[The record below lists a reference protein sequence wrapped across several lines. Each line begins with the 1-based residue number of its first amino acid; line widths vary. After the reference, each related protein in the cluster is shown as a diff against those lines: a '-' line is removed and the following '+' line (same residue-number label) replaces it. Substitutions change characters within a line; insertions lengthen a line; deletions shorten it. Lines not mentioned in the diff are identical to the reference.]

1 MARNP
6 EGRRRSSRSRSGG
19 KSSPVRIAFVI
30 DGLVL
35 VTAVLALAITMFL
48 SPSAR
53 TWALESLA
61 YGWAPV
67 GLWLGALVFGLRYHI
82 RFFARQWQWWVTAAA
97 GAAIAVGV
105 LSFFHP
111 GFGIF
116 ADVSLGGRWG
126 TILGG
131 APLSLGIAKLVII
144 AVLMPVVVF
153 PRRVGPLYARAF
165 GQVGQSARFVA
176 EHPLLKRF
184 RGAIAQRLKSR
195 TKDTEQPSIPASTPV
210 PTPEPPAVESTAT
223 AVVEDKPV
231 QDNPPDQQ
239 EVVPEVQ
246 PDTRSE
252 ISAIDG
258 FVSEELSLYAEPVD
272 PSSVSNPPWL
282 LPAADL
288 LTAPEPVESNEEALI
303 ATARLIEDTL
313 ASYGANVTVPDAS
326 IQSGPRLNRFGL
338 DPGWL
343 TDDKGGSDEQQ
354 DGGVGGRSR
363 VRVQAILARQNDL
376 ALALKTPT
384 IRIQP
389 TIPGESLVGL
399 EVPSPTPRRVGL
411 KEVVESQAFVD
422 CAAKGGLPIAI
433 GLDIAGEPE
442 VLDLAGLPHL
452 LIAGA
457 TGTGKSVC
465 LNSIVASLLVSK
477 SPDQLRLL
485 MVDPKGVELTP
496 FDGLP
501 HLAAPTVQEFKGF
514 TESLKGLLSLMQQR
528 YTRLAEAGAR
538 NIAGYNAT
546 AERRM
551 PYVVLVVD
559 ELAELMLAG
568 GREAEANLV
577 RLAQMGRATGIH
589 LMLATQRPT
598 VDVVTGLLKAN
609 IATRIAFTVA
619 SQTDSRVILDVSG
632 AEDLL
637 GRGDMLLL
645 ENQSPQPRRVQGTF
659 VDDGEVS
666 RLVEFWRDPS
676 QSRLPVLEVEPDEEE
691 IDGEE
696 IVDEEIDDAG
706 TEDLEADD
714 QVTGDGDTGD
724 EDTNDE
730 DTNDSESE

>member
-1 MARNP
+1 
-6 EGRRRSSRSRSGG
+6 
-19 KSSPVRIAFVI
+19 VRIAFVI

-35 VTAVLALAITMFL
+35 VTAVLALAIIMFL
-48 SPSAR
+48 RPDAR
-53 TWALESLA
+53 AWAIESLA

-67 GLWLGALVFGLRYHI
+67 GLWLGALVFGLRYHT
-82 RFFARQWQWWVTAAA
+82 RSFLRQWQWWLVAAA
-97 GAAIAVGV
+97 GAAIVIGV

-111 GFGIF
+111 GFGVF

-131 APLSLGIAKLVII
+131 SPLSLGIAKLLGI
-144 AVLMPVVVF
+144 AALTPVVVF
-153 PRRVGPLYARAF
+153 PRRVGPLYARGF
-165 GQVGQSARFVA
+165 EQVGQSARYVA
-176 EHPLLKRF
+176 ERPLLKRF
-184 RGAIAQRLKSR
+184 RQVIAQRLRSRTEKAEKSR
-195 TKDTEQPSIPASTPV
+195 APE
-210 PTPEPPAVESTAT
+210 PTPEPPAVESKVEP
-223 AVVEDKPV
+223 VVD
-231 QDNPPDQQ
+231 DPPTQ
-239 EVVPEVQ
+239 PEVIPEAQ
-246 PDTRSE
+246 TDTGSE
-252 ISAIDG
+252 LSAIDR
-258 FVSEELSLYAEPVD
+258 FVIEELALYTEPVD
-272 PSSVSNPPWL
+272 ADPVANPPWL
-282 LPAADL
+282 LPVTDL
-288 LTAPEPVESNEEALI
+288 LTTLEPVESNEDALS
-303 ATARLIEDTL
+303 ATARLIEQTL
-313 ASYGANVTVPDAS
+313 ASHGVNVTVADTQA
-326 IQSGPRLNRFGL
+326 GPRLVRFGL

-343 TDDKGGSDEQQ
+343 NQDKDGSDDET
-354 DGGVGGRSR
+354 VGESSGRSR
-363 VRVQAILARQNDL
+363 VRVQSILARQNDL

-399 EVPSPTPRRVGL
+399 EVPSPTPRKVGL
-411 KEVVESQAFVD
+411 KEMVESEPFVSQKE
-422 CAAKGGLPIAI
+422 KGGLPIAI
-433 GLDIAGEPE
+433 GLDITGEPE

-465 LNSIVASLLVSK
+465 LNSIVASMLASK
-477 SPDQLRLL
+477 SPDELRLL
-485 MVDPKGVELTP
+485 MVDPKGVELTAY
-496 FDGLP
+496 DGLP

-514 TESLKGLLSLMQQR
+514 TESLKGLLNLMQQR

-568 GREAEANLV
+568 GRESEANLV

-589 LMLATQRPT
+589 LVLATQRPT

-619 SQTDSRVILDVSG
+619 SQTDSRVILDVAG

-645 ENQSPQPRRVQGTF
+645 ENQSPQPRRVQGAF
-659 VDDGEVS
+659 VDDGEIS

-676 QSRLPVLEVEPDEEE
+676 QSRPPVLEVASDDEEL
-691 IDGEE
+691 DGEE
-696 IVDEEIDDAG
+696 AVDGEAEDTEIDVEDTSDGEIDEPG
-706 TEDLEADD
+706 TE
-714 QVTGDGDTGD
+714 
-724 EDTNDE
+724 
-730 DTNDSESE
+730 

>member
-1 MARNP
+1 MARSP
-6 EGRRRSSRSRSGG
+6 EGRRRSSRSRSGS

-35 VTAVLALAITMFL
+35 VAAGLALAITMFL
-48 SPSAR
+48 SPVAR
-53 TWALESLA
+53 SWALESLA

-67 GLWLGALVFGLRYHI
+67 GLWLGALVFGLRYHT
-82 RFFARQWQWWVTAAA
+82 RSFPRQWQWWLIAAA
-97 GAAIAVGV
+97 GAAIAIGV

-111 GFGIF
+111 GFGVF

-126 TILGG
+126 SILGG
-131 APLSLGIAKLVII
+131 SPLMLGIAKLLAI
-144 AVLMPVVVF
+144 AILTPVVVF
-153 PRRVGPLYARAF
+153 PRRIGPLYARGF
-165 GQVGQSARFVA
+165 EQIGQSARFVA
-176 EHPLLKRF
+176 EHPVLKRF
-184 RGAIAQRLKSR
+184 RGAIANRLSSR
-195 TKDTEQPSIPASTPV
+195 TERTPKPSVSEKP
-210 PTPEPPAVESTAT
+210 PEAPAVPPTVSPVIDSPPPKPE
-223 AVVEDKPV
+223 AVPV
-231 QDNPPDQQ
+231 
-239 EVVPEVQ
+239 VQ
-246 PDTRSE
+246 PDVSGESSE
-252 ISAIDG
+252 IDG
-258 FVSEELSLYAEPVD
+258 FVSEELALYTEPVEPD
-272 PSSVSNPPWL
+272 PVLNPPWL
-282 LPAADL
+282 LPTSEL
-288 LTAPEPVESNEEALI
+288 LSTPEPVESNEDALS
-303 ATARLIEDTL
+303 ATASLIEQTL
-313 ASYGANVTVPDAS
+313 ASHGVNVKVADTQA
-326 IQSGPRLNRFGL
+326 GPRLIRFGL

-343 TDDKGGSDEQQ
+343 TQDRDGSDDETE
-354 DGGVGGRSR
+354 GEGSGRSR
-363 VRVQAILARQNDL
+363 VRVQSILARQNDL

-399 EVPSPTPRRVGL
+399 EVPSPTPRTVGL
-411 KEVVESQAFVD
+411 KEVVESEPFVSQ
-422 CAAKGGLPIAI
+422 KERGGLPIAV
-433 GLDIAGEPE
+433 GLDITGEPE

-465 LNSIVASLLVSK
+465 LNSIVSSLLASK
-477 SPDQLRLL
+477 APDELRML
-485 MVDPKGVELTP
+485 MVDPKGVELTSY
-496 FDGLP
+496 DGLP

-514 TESLKGLLSLMQQR
+514 TESLKGLLNLMQQR

-538 NIAGYNAT
+538 NIAGYNST

-589 LMLATQRPT
+589 LVLATQRPT

-619 SQTDSRVILDVSG
+619 SQTDSRVILDAAG

-659 VDDGEVS
+659 VDDVEIS
-666 RLVEFWRDPS
+666 RLVEFWRDPA
-676 QSRLPVLEVEPDEEE
+676 QSRPPVLEGESDEEE
-691 IDGEE
+691 PDGDEAVEGDPNDAGTDDEGTDGEE
-696 IVDEEIDDAG
+696 IK
-706 TEDLEADD
+706 
-714 QVTGDGDTGD
+714 
-724 EDTNDE
+724 
-730 DTNDSESE
+730 DSETE

>member
-1 MARNP
+1 MARTP

-19 KSSPVRIAFVI
+19 KSSPVRIAFFI

-48 SPSAR
+48 RADAR

-67 GLWLGALVFGLRYHI
+67 GLWLGALVFGLRYHTGS
-82 RFFARQWQWWVTAAA
+82 FVRQWQWWVTAAA
-97 GAAIAVGV
+97 GAAIVIGV

-116 ADVSLGGRWG
+116 ADVSLGGQWG

-131 APLSLGIAKLVII
+131 APLSLGIAKLFVI
-144 AVLMPVVVF
+144 AALTPVVVF

-165 GQVGQSARFVA
+165 EQVGQSARFVA
-176 EHPLLKRF
+176 EHPLLKRL
-184 RGAIAQRLKSR
+184 RGAIAQRLRSR
-195 TKDTEQPSIPASTPV
+195 TEATEKPSAPDPTTEPTPAA
-210 PTPEPPAVESTAT
+210 PEPPAVDPTVA
-223 AVVEDKPV
+223 AVADTQPV
-231 QDNPPDQQ
+231 QDDPPAQP
-239 EVVPEVQ
+239 EVIPEVQ
-246 PDTRSE
+246 VGAGKE
-252 ISAIDG
+252 LSAIDS

-272 PSSVSNPPWL
+272 PNPVSNPPWL

-288 LTAPEPVESNEEALI
+288 LTAPEPVESNEEALT

-343 TDDKGGSDEQQ
+343 TDDKGGSNDQQ
-354 DGGVGGRSR
+354 DGDGGGRSR

-411 KEVVESQAFVD
+411 KEVVESSAFAD
-422 CAAKGGLPIAI
+422 CAAKGGLPVAI
-433 GLDIAGEPE
+433 GLDIAGNPE

-477 SPDQLRLL
+477 TPDEMRLL

-514 TESLKGLLSLMQQR
+514 TESLKGLLKLMQQR

-551 PYVVLVVD
+551 SYVVLVVD

-676 QSRLPVLEVEPDEEE
+676 QSRPPVLEVEPEEEE

-696 IVDEEIDDAG
+696 MVDEEIADTG
-706 TEDLEADD
+706 TEDLGADEE
-714 QVTGDGDTGD
+714 VTGDD
-724 EDTNDE
+724 ETD
-730 DTNDSESE
+730 ESETE

>member
-1 MARNP
+1 M
-6 EGRRRSSRSRSGG
+6 
-19 KSSPVRIAFVI
+19 
-30 DGLVL
+30 
-35 VTAVLALAITMFL
+35 
-48 SPSAR
+48 
-53 TWALESLA
+53 
-61 YGWAPV
+61 
-67 GLWLGALVFGLRYHI
+67 
-82 RFFARQWQWWVTAAA
+82 
-97 GAAIAVGV
+97 
-105 LSFFHP
+105 
-111 GFGIF
+111 
-116 ADVSLGGRWG
+116 
-126 TILGG
+126 
-131 APLSLGIAKLVII
+131 
-144 AVLMPVVVF
+144 
-153 PRRVGPLYARAF
+153 
-165 GQVGQSARFVA
+165 
-176 EHPLLKRF
+176 
-184 RGAIAQRLKSR
+184 
-195 TKDTEQPSIPASTPV
+195 
-210 PTPEPPAVESTAT
+210 
-223 AVVEDKPV
+223 
-231 QDNPPDQQ
+231 
-239 EVVPEVQ
+239 
-246 PDTRSE
+246 
-252 ISAIDG
+252 
-258 FVSEELSLYAEPVD
+258 
-272 PSSVSNPPWL
+272 
-282 LPAADL
+282 
-288 LTAPEPVESNEEALI
+288 
-303 ATARLIEDTL
+303 
-313 ASYGANVTVPDAS
+313 
-326 IQSGPRLNRFGL
+326 
-338 DPGWL
+338 
-343 TDDKGGSDEQQ
+343 
-354 DGGVGGRSR
+354 
-363 VRVQAILARQNDL
+363 
-376 ALALKTPT
+376 
-384 IRIQP
+384 
-389 TIPGESLVGL
+389 
-399 EVPSPTPRRVGL
+399 

-433 GLDIAGEPE
+433 GLNIAGEPE

-538 NIAGYNAT
+538 NITGYNGT

-676 QSRLPVLEVEPDEEE
+676 QSRLPALEIEP
-691 IDGEE
+691 
-696 IVDEEIDDAG
+696 VDEEIDDAG
-706 TEDLEADD
+706 TEDL
-714 QVTGDGDTGD
+714 
-724 EDTNDE
+724 
-730 DTNDSESE
+730 

>member
-1 MARNP
+1 MARTP
-6 EGRRRSSRSRSGG
+6 EGKRRSSRSRSGG

-35 VTAVLALAITMFL
+35 VTAVLALAITLFL
-48 SPSAR
+48 RPDAR
-53 TWALESLA
+53 DWAIKSLA

-67 GLWLGALVFGLRYHI
+67 GLWLGALIFGLRYHTKSI
-82 RFFARQWQWWVTAAA
+82 ARQWQWWVTAAA
-97 GAAIAVGV
+97 GVGIIIGV

-111 GFGIF
+111 GFGVF

-131 APLSLGIAKLVII
+131 APLSLGIAKLLII
-144 AVLMPVVVF
+144 AVLTPVVVF
-153 PRRVGPLYARAF
+153 PKRVGPLYARAF
-165 GQVGQSARFVA
+165 EQVGQSARFVA

-184 RGAIAQRLKSR
+184 RGAIAQKLKSR
-195 TKDTEQPSIPASTPV
+195 TEDAAGDSSAPEAITEL
-210 PTPEPPAVESTAT
+210 TPEPSAVDPTVAAVAAVADGKPA
-223 AVVEDKPV
+223 
-231 QDNPPDQQ
+231 QDDSPAQ
-239 EVVPEVQ
+239 PEVI
-246 PDTRSE
+246 PGTPADTRSE
-252 ISAIDG
+252 LSAIDG
-258 FVSEELSLYAEPVD
+258 FVIDELSLYAEPVD
-272 PSSVSNPPWL
+272 PDPVSNPPWL

-288 LTAPEPVESNEEALI
+288 LTDPEPVESNEEALA

-343 TDDKGGSDEQQ
+343 TDDKGGSDDQQ
-354 DGGVGGRSR
+354 DGDGGGRSR

-399 EVPSPTPRRVGL
+399 EVPSLTPRRVGL

-422 CAAKGGLPIAI
+422 CAAKGGLPVAI

-477 SPDQLRLL
+477 SPDEMRLL

-676 QSRLPVLEVEPDEEE
+676 QSRPPALEVELDEEE

-696 IVDEEIDDAG
+696 IVDEEIDDAD
-706 TEDLEADD
+706 TDDLESEDD
-714 QVTGDGDTGD
+714 DAGD
-724 EDTNDE
+724 EET
-730 DTNDSESE
+730 TDSESE